1 MLWII
6 SVVLLVLWFVGLVS
20 NQTMHGYIH
29 VLLVIA
35 IVVVLVRIIGGRR
48 PF

>member
-1 MLWII
+1 VLWTI
-6 SVVLLVLWFVGLVS
+6 SIVLLVLWLLGIVS

-35 IVVVLVRIIGGRR
+35 LVVVLVRIIRGRR
-48 PF
+48 PL